1 MLDEG
6 VKKFIIV
13 FINIVHAEMRK
24 KATPLSQRESYS
36 LKDFYKKLLGLTRSI
51 CGKPQRIGCV
61 KAFQS
66 GIFLNANW
74 VVTRKISSHERRDF
88 PFFYLY
94 LSKKIKGKG
103 D

>member
-1 MLDEG
+1 MLDKG

-66 GIFLNANW
+66 GIFFKCKLGGNTENF
-74 VVTRKISSHERRDF
+74 VPLKTRFSVF
-88 PFFYLY
+88 
-94 LSKKIKGKG
+94 LSLSQQKN
-103 D
+103 